1 MKTRTPAR
9 ATFGAGCFWC
19 VEAVFE
25 RLDGVS
31 EVVSGYMGGAV
42 KNPSYEEVCEGA
54 TGHAEVVQITFDL
67 EMLDYESLLA
77 WFFRCHDPTT
87 RNRQGADSGTQYRSV
102 VFFHDE
108 SQRLAA
114 AKKIAC
120 LDAEAAF
127 PSRIVTEVT
136 QASDFYPA
144 GNEHQDFYRRNSHTP
159 YCMAVIAPKIAS
171 LGMEG

>member
-67 EMLDYESLLA
+67 EMLDYESLLD
-77 WFFRCHDPTT
+77 WFFSLPRSDHPEP
-87 RNRQGADSGTQYRSV
+87 SG
-102 VFFHDE
+102 
-108 SQRLAA
+108 
-114 AKKIAC
+114 
-120 LDAEAAF
+120 
-127 PSRIVTEVT
+127 SR
-136 QASDFYPA
+136 F
-144 GNEHQDFYRRNSHTP
+144 GN
-159 YCMAVIAPKIAS
+159 AVPFRGVLS
-171 LGMEG
+171 R